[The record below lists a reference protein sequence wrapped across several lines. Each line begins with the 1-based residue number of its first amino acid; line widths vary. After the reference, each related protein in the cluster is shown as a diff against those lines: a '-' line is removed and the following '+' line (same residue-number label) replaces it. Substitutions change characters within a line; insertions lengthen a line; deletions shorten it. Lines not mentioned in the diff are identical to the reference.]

1 MSDLNALAELF
12 KALSHPNRL
21 AILSLLKGR
30 EMTVYEIMDALN
42 LRQAYVSQQLMIL
55 RQVGLVCYRKE
66 GWNVLYRISQNEFY
80 TLIEAAETIH
90 TRLGVCAVTPEECEA
105 SARPRRQHLRCCG
118 DGTAYRSRKTS
129 EVEATPSAGTGEH
142 EPESAA
148 ERLTAE
154 PA

>member
-1 MSDLNALAELF
+1 MSDLDALAELF
-12 KALSHPNRL
+12 KALSHPKRL

-30 EMTVYEIMDALN
+30 EMTVYEIMDALD

-66 GWNVLYRISQNEFY
+66 GWNVLYRIAQNEFY

-90 TRLGVCAVTPEECEA
+90 AKLGVCAVAPEECEA
-105 SARPRRQHLRCCG
+105 SARPRRRHLRCCG
-118 DGTAYRSRKTS
+118 DGTAYRARRMS
-129 EVEATPSAGTGEH
+129 EAEAPASPVSAEH
-142 EPESAA
+142 EPESGL
-148 ERLTAE
+148 ERSEE